1 MPVPRFRLPKKPMT
15 ERQLIAWLKS
25 QGAIPTPPEIKKRLI
40 KAGHWGPPV
49 EEVNPFGD

>member
-1 MPVPRFRLPKKPMT
+1 MPAPRFSKGKPKT
-15 ERQLIAWLKS
+15 EKQLIKWLES
-25 QGAIPTPPEIKKRLI
+25 QGAIPTPPEIKARLI